1 MRAQVRGALVILLAL
16 AAAVLAHAHQVNFKA
31 RVDLVRVDVLVT
43 DQGRPI
49 SGLTRSD
56 FEVRDNGRVQEI
68 DAVFGA
74 AQPLEVVLVLDVSAS
89 LQGQGFD
96 HLKQAAW
103 AAVEGLQAGDHIRL
117 LTFSH
122 RITLGAAAAVDAA
135 AIRTAIERLDASG
148 NTSMCDALYSALTM
162 AEGGPRRTVVLLF
175 SDGRDNRSWLSA
187 EAVVQ
192 VARESDTVVYAVA
205 YKPPWRSSSDVVGP
219 DTASGPDKDLLTKLA
234 NDTGG
239 RLIWEDDSSRLP
251 GVFQR
256 LLAEM
261 RSRYLLTYYPHDVSR
276 SGWHALSVR
285 LKDRIGKVVARP
297 GYMVR

>member
-1 MRAQVRGALVILLAL
+1 MRARVRGALVILLAL
-16 AAAVLAHAHQVNFKA
+16 AAAVLAQAQQVSFKA

-74 AQPLEVVLVLDVSAS
+74 EQPLDVVLVLDVSAS
-89 LQGQGFD
+89 LQGQAFD
-96 HLKQAAW
+96 HLKRAAW
-103 AAVEGLQAGDHIRL
+103 AAVEALQAGDHIRL

-122 RITLGAAAAVDAA
+122 RITLGAAVAADAA

-148 NTSMCDALYSALTM
+148 NTSVCDALYSALAL

-192 VARESDTVVYAVA
+192 VARESDTVIYAVA
-205 YKPPWRSSSDVVGP
+205 YGQTWRYVGTDIIAP
-219 DTASGPDKDLLTKLA
+219 GPDKDLLTKLA

-261 RSRYLLTYYPHDVSR
+261 RGRYLLTYYPHEVLR
-276 SGWHALSVR
+276 PGWHALSVR
-285 LKDRIGKVVARP
+285 LKDKRGKVVARP
-297 GYMVR
+297 GYIVR

>member
-1 MRAQVRGALVILLAL
+1 MRARVRGALVILLAL
-16 AAAVLAHAHQVNFKA
+16 AAAVLAQAQQVSFKA

-56 FEVRDNGRVQEI
+56 FELRDNGRVQEI

-74 AQPLEVVLVLDVSAS
+74 EQPLDVVLVLDVSAS
-89 LQGQGFD
+89 LQGQAFD
-96 HLKQAAW
+96 HLKRAAW
-103 AAVEGLQAGDHIRL
+103 AAVEALQAGDHIRL

-122 RITLGAAAAVDAA
+122 RITLGAAVAADAA

-148 NTSMCDALYSALTM
+148 NTSLCDALYSALAL

-192 VARESDTVVYAVA
+192 VARESDTVIYAVA
-205 YKPPWRSSSDVVGP
+205 YGQTWRYVGTDIIAP
-219 DTASGPDKDLLTKLA
+219 GPDKDLLTKLA

-251 GVFQR
+251 AVFQR

-276 SGWHALSVR
+276 TGWHALSVR
-285 LKDRIGKVVARP
+285 LKDKAGKVVARP
-297 GYMVR
+297 GYIVR

>member
-1 MRAQVRGALVILLAL
+1 MKARVRGALVILLAL
-16 AAAVLAHAHQVNFKA
+16 AAAVLARAQQVSFKA

-43 DQGRPI
+43 DQGRPV

-74 AQPLEVVLVLDVSAS
+74 PQPLEVVLVLDVSAS
-89 LQGQGFD
+89 LHGQPFD
-96 HLKQAAW
+96 HVKQAAW

-122 RITLGAAAAVDAA
+122 RITMGAAEAAGAAAM
-135 AIRTAIERLDASG
+135 RTTIERLEASG
-148 NTSMCDALYSALTM
+148 NTSMFDALYSALAM
-162 AEGGPRRTVVLLF
+162 AVGGPRRTVVLLF

-187 EAVVQ
+187 AAVVQ
-192 VARESDTVVYAVA
+192 AARESDTVVYAVA
-205 YKPPWRSSSDVVGP
+205 YKPPWRSASDYAGP
-219 DTASGPDKDLLTKLA
+219 GIASGPDKDLLTKLA

-251 GVFQR
+251 EVFQR
-256 LLAEM
+256 LLAEV
-261 RSRYLLTYYPHDVSR
+261 RSRYLLTYYPQDVSR
-276 SGWHALSVR
+276 TGWHALSVR
-285 LKDRIGKVVARP
+285 LKDKAGKVVARP
-297 GYMVR
+297 GYIVR

>member
-1 MRAQVRGALVILLAL
+1 MKALVRGALVILLAL
-16 AAAVLAHAHQVNFKA
+16 AAAVLAHAQQVSFKA

-43 DQGRPI
+43 DQGKPI

-56 FEVRDNGRVQEI
+56 FELRDNGRVQEI

-74 AQPLEVVLVLDVSAS
+74 AQPLDVVLVLDVSAS
-89 LQGQGFD
+89 LHGQAFD

-103 AAVEGLQAGDHIRL
+103 AAVEGRQAGDHIRL

-122 RITLGAAAAVDAA
+122 RITLGAAVAADAA
-135 AIRTAIERLDASG
+135 AIRTAVERLDASG
-148 NTSMCDALYSALTM
+148 NTSMCDALYSALAM

-205 YKPPWRSSSDVVGP
+205 YKQTWRYVGADIIAP
-219 DTASGPDKDLLTKLA
+219 GPDKDLLTKLA

-276 SGWHALSVR
+276 AGWHALSVR
-285 LKDRIGKVVARP
+285 LKDKRGKVVARP
-297 GYMVR
+297 GYTVR